1 MADNLD
7 KLLVK
12 HFSGALNIEISE
24 REYAVTHPDVV
35 DENNGGRAQN
45 SYTNSVELNMIA
57 IESDE
62 SLMELCRA
70 RDFIQSVF
78 ERQDE
83 ECRSVVSTFY
93 RSREGRS
100 VSWEYIAKAHKVDE
114 RTARRWRDRFKKQL
128 IKKGHGK
135 YLTDTNIF
143 CPKHARFY
151 V

>member
-24 REYAVTHPDVV
+24 REYALTHPDVV

-57 IESDE
+57 IESDQ
-62 SLMELCRA
+62 SLVELRKA
-70 RDFIQSVF
+70 RDFIQDVF
-78 ERQDE
+78 EKQTP
-83 ECRSVVSTFY
+83 ECKSVVSTYY

-100 VSWEYIAKAHKVDE
+100 VNWAYIAKAHKADE
-114 RTARRWRDRFKKQL
+114 RTVRRWRDKFKKQL
-128 IKKGHGK
+128 IKQGHGN
-135 YLTDTNIF
+135 YLTETNIF
-143 CPKHARFY
+143 CPKHARF
-151 V
+151 